1 MPLMD
6 LGQVAPPAYSGGAGT
21 TQCTD
26 PDTGDLVICPPGTQ
40 CDPQGSG
47 QCIGTPTAA
56 TACPVGVNLTTIG
69 QSCQC
74 PLGYEYDAN
83 LNQCT
88 PGIIGVYS
96 SSPGSAQS
104 AAALAALAAST
115 TTTTDSTT
123 NILLLLAIAAAAV
136 YFFMEK

>member
-1 MPLMD
+1 VPLMD
-6 LGQVAPPAYSGGAGT
+6 LGQVQAAYSGGAGT
-21 TQCTD
+21 MQCTD

-47 QCIGTPTAA
+47 QCIGAPTAP
-56 TACPVGVNLTTIG
+56 TTCPVGQNLTTIG

-74 PLGYEYDAN
+74 PSGYEYDAN
-83 LNQCT
+83 QNQCV
-88 PGIIGVYS
+88 PGVVGVYS
-96 SSPGSAQS
+96 TSPGAPAS

-115 TTTTDSTT
+115 TTTTSSTT

>member
-6 LGQVAPPAYSGGAGT
+6 LGQVYSGGAGT
-21 TQCTD
+21 MQCTD

-74 PLGYEYDAN
+74 PSGYEYDAN
-83 LNQCT
+83 QNQCV
-88 PGIIGVYS
+88 PGVVGVYALP
-96 SSPGSAQS
+96 PGATAQDAANL
-104 AAALAALAAST
+104 AAAIADAAIP
-115 TTTTDSTT
+115 STT
-123 NILLLLAIAAAAV
+123 NILLMLAVAAITA